1 MRANKFGE
9 FDAVTI
15 DMINEVGAFL
25 DLAIGELNDGDVAA
39 ARSIL
44 LESKE
49 IIDDLQSYNRG
60 EKDDQIPF

>member
-15 DMINEVGAFL
+15 DMINEASAFL
-25 DLAIGELNDGDVAA
+25 DLAIGSLHDGDVAA

-44 LESKE
+44 LESKG

-60 EKDDQIPF
+60 ENR